1 MKEVRTMYGLVL
13 EGGGAKG
20 AYHIGAYK
28 AIIEEGIEV
37 RGVAGTSVGA
47 LNGAM
52 LVQGDYEKAYEM
64 WYDMSYSKVINASD
78 REIERLKQ
86 GKLSKEDLTLLTE
99 KIKGVL
105 SEGGLD
111 VTPLKNL
118 LTELIDEDRVRNSG
132 KDFGIVTVSLS
143 DLKPLEIYIEDIPKG
158 KLVEFLMA
166 SAYFP
171 AFKREKIDGKRY
183 IDGGVYNNLP
193 VNLLRDKEYEDL
205 ILIRT
210 HGVGNV
216 KKFDLNGL
224 NTITIAPNED
234 LGKTLD
240 FDCSTARKN
249 LKLGYYDGLKALKGL
264 RGYCYYIEKTKT
276 EDYFMDYLWNL
287 DEDKIKKL
295 GQIFRIG
302 EEIPYK
308 RALFE
313 FIIPK
318 LSNLLGEDREAS
330 YGDIYYTLLERL
342 AEVYGIERFNI
353 YDDDELLSIVKGKL
367 IEEGYAHI
375 GTWDRIIEK
384 INLSPLLNKEETIK
398 ETGRIIFN
406 II

>member
-1 MKEVRTMYGLVL
+1 MYGLVL

-28 AIIEEGIEV
+28 ALLEEGVEIK
-37 RGVAGTSVGA
+37 GVAGTSVGA

-78 REIERLKQ
+78 EEINKLKQ
-86 GKLSKEDLTLLTE
+86 GKLSKEDIYLLTE
-99 KIKGVL
+99 KIRGVL
-105 SEGGLD
+105 SDKGLD

-118 LTELIDEDRVRNSG
+118 LTELVDEDRVRNSG

-143 DLKPLEIYIEDIPKG
+143 DLKPLEIYIEDIPAG

-183 IDGGVYNNLP
+183 IDGGLYNNLP
-193 VNLLRDKEYEDL
+193 VNLLKDKGYQDL
-205 ILIRT
+205 VLIRT

-216 KKFDLNGL
+216 RKFDLEGL

-240 FDCSTARKN
+240 FECSTARKN
-249 LKLGYYDGLKALKGL
+249 LELGYYDGLKALRGLKGY
-264 RGYCYYIEKTKT
+264 RYYIEGTKD
-276 EDYFMDYLWNL
+276 EVYFMNYLWNL
-287 DEDKIKKL
+287 EEDRVLKL
-295 GQIFRIG
+295 GKLFRI
-302 EEIPYK
+302 EENIPYK

-313 FIIPK
+313 LMIPK
-318 LSNLLGEDREAS
+318 LSSLLGVGKEAT
-330 YGDIYYTLLERL
+330 YGDVFYSLIERL
-342 AEVYGIERFNI
+342 AEIYEIERFNI
-353 YDDDELLSIVKGKL
+353 YSDAQLLEIINENLKAEVYP
-367 IEEGYAHI
+367 EI
-375 GTWDRIIEK
+375 GVVDKIIEK
-384 INLSPLLNKEETIK
+384 VDLLSLFNREEVFKQIS
-398 ETGRIIFN
+398 RIIFN
-406 II
+406 IF